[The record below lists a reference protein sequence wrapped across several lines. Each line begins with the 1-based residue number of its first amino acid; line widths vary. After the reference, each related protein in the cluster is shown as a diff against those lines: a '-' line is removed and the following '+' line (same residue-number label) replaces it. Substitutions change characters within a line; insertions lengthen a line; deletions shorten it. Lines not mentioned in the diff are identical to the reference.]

1 MLFEYRRFSN
11 KQLISNMSGADGK
24 DIVNL
29 YFETVS
35 LTIKKDL
42 VIFESQKPHKR
53 KKKLRKNLIDRIML
67 IKIDYM

>member
-35 LTIKKDL
+35 LTIKKNL
-42 VIFESQKPHKR
+42 AIFESQKPHKR